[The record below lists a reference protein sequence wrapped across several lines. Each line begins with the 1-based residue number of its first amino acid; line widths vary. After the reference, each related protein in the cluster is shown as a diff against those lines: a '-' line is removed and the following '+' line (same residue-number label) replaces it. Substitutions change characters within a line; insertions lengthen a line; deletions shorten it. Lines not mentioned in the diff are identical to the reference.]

1 MEFDEKFWEFNNRAT
16 THFDIIHRL
25 GSLLLMYTAT
35 KDKIDV
41 FHTEIQWYNKDDNHR
56 GNKDRMKESSRMLSG
71 YRQKLNEL
79 IIIGI
84 AKSLEDTLYDMKEK
98 LNDDINFWKDC
109 EDFICY
115 NEMKILRNLNN
126 CIKHSKGI
134 IKRGHTS
141 NDYLI
146 DNAGFT
152 ENSKIDNLDLDLE
165 KYIMQSFLFQ
175 MEIFWNKDLRDNP
188 YIDIKDDKK
197 SIRKILI
204 PDFIEINN

>member
-1 MEFDEKFWEFNNRAT
+1 
-16 THFDIIHRL
+16 
-25 GSLLLMYTAT
+25 MYTAT

-41 FHTEIQWYNKDDNHR
+41 FHTEIQWYDKDDNHR
-56 GNKDRMKESSRMLSG
+56 GNKDRMKETSRMLSG

-98 LNDDINFWKDC
+98 LNNDINFWKDC
-109 EDFICY
+109 EDFMYY
-115 NEMKILRNLNN
+115 NEMKKLRNLNN
-126 CIKHSKGI
+126 YIKHSKGI
-134 IKRGHTS
+134 IKRGHPS

-152 ENSKIDNLDLDLE
+152 ENSKIDNLNLNLE

-188 YIDIKDDKK
+188 YTGIKDDEK

-204 PDFIEINN
+204 PEFIETNN

>member
-56 GNKDRMKESSRMLSG
+56 GNKDRMKETSRMLSG

-98 LNDDINFWKDC
+98 LNDDIDFWKDC

-115 NEMKILRNLNN
+115 NEMKILRNLSN

-134 IKRGHTS
+134 IQRGHIS

-197 SIRKILI
+197 SIRKVLI
-204 PDFIEINN
+204 PAFIEINN